1 MSAAVVAAAV
11 VGFVCGFCVAMMG
24 LILYAMT
31 RGDQWPM

>member
-24 LILYAMT
+24 LILYEMT
-31 RGDQWPM
+31 KDDQWPM